1 MYAENTNGTTSLE
14 SEIAITPATTVTK
27 VALPERPYCLRLTP
41 NHNSTAC
48 TILEATSHQQ
58 QDMWLHAFEAE
69 IAKASA

>member
-41 NHNSTAC
+41 HRSQTKRV
-48 TILEATSHQQ
+48 IIEANSHQQ